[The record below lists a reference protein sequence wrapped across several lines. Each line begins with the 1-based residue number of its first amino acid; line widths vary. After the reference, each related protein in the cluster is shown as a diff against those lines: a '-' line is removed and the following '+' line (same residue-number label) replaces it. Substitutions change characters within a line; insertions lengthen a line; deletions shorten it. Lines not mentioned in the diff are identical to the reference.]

1 MKSIWTNIITGWNFM
16 KVFRVLAGLL
26 VIYSGIADNNVT
38 FIIIGAG
45 FLIFA
50 LLTSGVCCAVYNP
63 ATPGRQKAELNKI
76 DYEELDSK

>member
-26 VIYSGIADNNVT
+26 VIYSGIVDNNLT
-38 FIIIGAG
+38 FVIIGSG
-45 FLIFA
+45 FLLFA

-63 ATPGRQKAELNKI
+63 ATHHHQKTDLNQVE
-76 DYEELDSK
+76 YEELDSK